1 MTKIGLVYLWCD
13 STDEEWSAKRK
24 RFQQYD
30 CIEKTAAADCRFI
43 NNNEL
48 LFSMRSVAKFVPWVN
63 HIYLI
68 TDHQIPSWLNVE
80 HPKIT
85 LVNHDDILPR
95 EVLPTFNSMAIE
107 TGIHNIRGLSEH
119 FLLANDDTF
128 FGRKVDPDFFF
139 SKNFPISRMSV
150 PFVNQV
156 DRYSLLI
163 QKCFELVG
171 QKCRI
176 GFEAKPYHNIDAY
189 RKSVYREVYD
199 IFSQETTRTRRNRF
213 RCSDDIMRWC
223 VSLYEVWHNKA
234 PFIVIDNREL
244 SGSVCFSGVKK
255 WLNRIR
261 YRFFPRQAAYYSCL
275 RKIDVDRFFKNPK
288 PCVFC
293 INDDMM
299 TTDEHRE
306 RAYELLSRMFPD
318 KCEFEK

>member
-1 MTKIGLVYLWCD
+1 MTKIDLVYLWCD

-85 LVNHDDILPR
+85 LVNHEDILPR

-139 SKNFPISRMSV
+139 IKIFR
-150 PFVNQV
+150 F
-156 DRYSLLI
+156 
-163 QKCFELVG
+163 LV
-171 QKCRI
+171 
-176 GFEAKPYHNIDAY
+176 
-189 RKSVYREVYD
+189 
-199 IFSQETTRTRRNRF
+199 
-213 RCSDDIMRWC
+213 
-223 VSLYEVWHNKA
+223 
-234 PFIVIDNREL
+234 
-244 SGSVCFSGVKK
+244 
-255 WLNRIR
+255 
-261 YRFFPRQAAYYSCL
+261 
-275 RKIDVDRFFKNPK
+275 
-288 PCVFC
+288 
-293 INDDMM
+293 
-299 TTDEHRE
+299 
-306 RAYELLSRMFPD
+306 
-318 KCEFEK
+318 